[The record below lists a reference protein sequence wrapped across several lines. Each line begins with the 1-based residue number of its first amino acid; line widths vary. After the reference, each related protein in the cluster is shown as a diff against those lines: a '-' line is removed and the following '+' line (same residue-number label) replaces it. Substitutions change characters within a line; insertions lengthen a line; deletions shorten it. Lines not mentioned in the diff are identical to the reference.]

1 MAEEPV
7 EILVLMAKRGE
18 IDPWNIDIIDVTDKF
33 LKKIDNMS
41 ELDLRITG
49 RTLFYAATL
58 LRIKAESI
66 DSKYEEEPDDEFE
79 EEIEPIDDLPEND
92 EVTTY
97 PVLIPKLKRRY
108 KRPVTLEEL
117 IFELKRAEKVDNRR
131 KTRKIQ
137 KDQDKITTDDVANI
151 AYDENVEEN
160 IKEMES
166 ELLKKFEGTNS
177 ILFSD
182 LLRDK
187 EGISFNTVTTYISLL
202 FLASRGKIWLDQ
214 NELYGDLFIRRRESG
229 G

>member
-33 LKKIDNMS
+33 LKKIDNMR